1 MEYRIRTDLL
11 RPAAVVAA
19 AGALSL
25 VISAAVAARAYRGR
39 GQDAVREGRNL
50 AVKGLAVKRVRS
62 DIGVWAIL
70 VRGEAE
76 GLKAAY
82 ESLDAGYKRVRGFL
96 EDRGFREEE
105 TETGAIDTDTHYRH
119 DKEDAGARRVS
130 GYTLKRRITV
140 TTRDVDRI
148 AAAAGEVTRLIGE
161 GVLVVS
167 TAPEYHYSGLAD
179 LKVELM
185 GLAAADAR
193 ARAEEL
199 AGNAGGR
206 VGELQDASMGVLQIT
221 RPHSMETSSYGV
233 YDTDTIEKDVRAVV
247 TVTFRVEQ
255 A

>member
-1 MEYRIRTDLL
+1 VEYRIRTDLL

-25 VISAAVAARAYRGR
+25 IVSVAVAARAYRGR
-39 GQDAVREGRNL
+39 GEDAAREDRNL

-62 DIGVWAIL
+62 DIGVWAIV

-76 GLKAAY
+76 ELKPAY
-82 ESLDAGYKRVRGFL
+82 ESLDAGFQRVRAFL
-96 EDRGFREEE
+96 DGRGFREEDL
-105 TETGAIDTDTHYRH
+105 ETGAIDTEVHYRH
-119 DKEDAGARRVS
+119 DKENAGARRVS
-130 GYTLKRRITV
+130 GYTLERRVTV
-140 TTRDVDRI
+140 TTGDVDRI

-193 ARAEEL
+193 ARADEL

-206 VGELQDASMGVLQIT
+206 VGELKDARMGVLQIT
-221 RPHSMETSSYGV
+221 RPHSMETSGYGV
-233 YDTDTIEKDVRAVV
+233 YDTETIEKDVRAVV
-247 TVTFRVEQ
+247 TVTFRVDQ
-255 A
+255 P